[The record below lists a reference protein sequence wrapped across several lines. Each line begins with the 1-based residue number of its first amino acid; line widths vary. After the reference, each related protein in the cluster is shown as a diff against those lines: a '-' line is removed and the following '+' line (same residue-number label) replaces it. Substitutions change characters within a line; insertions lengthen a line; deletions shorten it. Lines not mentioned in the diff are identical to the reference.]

1 MIIVYCFDE
10 NYKDMAELSI
20 KSVRKYNPNAKIY
33 VASPDVFFVEGVD
46 KLYTFPTGQHKHKEG
61 NDRITDAAYLK
72 CMLPDIIEEDKVIY
86 IDPDIECLGSLNELW
101 EIPCQYIN
109 ICESHNY
116 GKQQAEALGL
126 ERYGIAGMM
135 VMNLKSLRA
144 INFTQKCSDVEKM
157 PIPSKWWQHDET
169 CINVAMKDKLTF
181 IDKKWSYCRNRE
193 YDEPVAMK
201 DVKLLHYVGRDNK
214 EDFRKLNFYKNIQPI
229 LNDIKGKNVAIVG
242 NAKSLFDK
250 NDGDKIDRFDFVI
263 RFNKGFINEPEKQG
277 TKTDMLML
285 ACELSKVDV
294 LSYKAR
300 YVVNRSKS
308 YINELAQYTI
318 SNKDRRKLKERLN
331 AQPSTGF
338 MAIDLCLTAG
348 ASSITLFGFDFEKT
362 LTFYNPEGYQTAHDY
377 NAEESIV
384 MEYVKNKLVRME

>member
-33 VASPDVFFVEGVD
+33 VASPDVFFVEGMD
-46 KLYTFPTGQHKHKEG
+46 KLYPFPTGQHKHKDG

-72 CMLPDIIEEDKVIY
+72 CMLPYIISDEDKIIY
-86 IDPDIECLGSLNELW
+86 MDPDIECLGSLNELW

-126 ERYGIAGMM
+126 EHYGIAGMM

-144 INFTQKCSDVEKM
+144 INFTQKCFEVEKM
-157 PIPSKWWQHDET
+157 MIPSKWWQHDET
-169 CINVAMKDKLTF
+169 CINIAMKDKLNF

-193 YDEPVAMK
+193 YDEQIPMK

-214 EDFRKLNFYKNIQPI
+214 EEFRKLNFYKNIQPI

-250 NDGDKIDRFDFVI
+250 NDGDKIDSFDFVI

-277 TKTDMLML
+277 TKTDMLIL
-285 ACELSKVDV
+285 ACLLSKPDI

-300 YVVNRSKS
+300 YIVNRSKS
-308 YINELAQYTI
+308 YMNELAQYTI
-318 SNKDRRKLKERLN
+318 SNKDRAKLRLGETTDN
-331 AQPSTGF
+331 Y
-338 MAIDLCLTAG
+338 
-348 ASSITLFGFDFEKT
+348 K
-362 LTFYNPEGYQTAHDY
+362 
-377 NAEESIV
+377 
-384 MEYVKNKLVRME
+384 